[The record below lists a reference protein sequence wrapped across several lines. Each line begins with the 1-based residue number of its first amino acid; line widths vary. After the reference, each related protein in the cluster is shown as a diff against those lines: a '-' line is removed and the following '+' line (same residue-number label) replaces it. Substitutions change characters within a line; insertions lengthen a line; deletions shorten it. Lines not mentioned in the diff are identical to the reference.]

1 MAEEQTDRHGLP
13 LLQAGQAQKE
23 LTHNEALV
31 LIDMLAM
38 ASVLGVRD
46 TVPTKPAPGD
56 CWIVGPAPTGEWT
69 GASEKL
75 ACWTASG
82 WRFAA
87 PRDGMR
93 VWRVDEGVDALWQG
107 GSWTTGVV
115 TARRIVVGGE
125 PVVGPRQPAIGEPE
139 GGATVDAEAR
149 AAIGRIIAAM
159 AAHGLVAPS

>member
-31 LIDMLAM
+31 LVDMLAM

-46 TVPTKPAPGD
+46 TVPTTPAPGD
-56 CWIVGPAPTGEWT
+56 CWIVGPAPAGEWA
-69 GASEKL
+69 GAAGKL

-82 WRFAA
+82 WRFAP

-93 VWRVDEGVDALWQG
+93 VWRADEGVDALWQG
-107 GSWTTGVV
+107 GGWTTGMVA
-115 TARRIVVGGE
+115 ARRIVVGGE
-125 PVVGPRQPAIGEPE
+125 PVVGARQPAIDSPE
-139 GGATVDAEAR
+139 GGGTVDVEAR
-149 AAIGRIIAAM
+149 VAIGRIIAAM